1 MNSSQGHFQF
11 SSGSH
16 RGSAGCDLAL
26 LGSSYRPSS
35 ARGGAI
41 GTSVSISSTR
51 PLWLA
56 SGAGVSWGAF
66 GKSHGDSIFLSGNEK
81 QTMQNLNDRL
91 AAYLKK
97 VRSLEA
103 ANAQLE
109 SCISEWHKKRSH
121 EKKRD
126 CNQYEQ
132 NITDMQR
139 QIEDGRITNASILL
153 HIDNAKIASEDLSIK
168 YEAEQSLRQ
177 GMQISVDN
185 LRKEL
190 DNLTIVTTDL
200 EMEIEGIQE
209 EQILRKKD
217 HEKDMGAHHS
227 SRDFKVNVQVNAVPK
242 EDLAKILAR
251 IRKDYEA
258 IIEKN
263 HQGLEVWY
271 KEQTATVS
279 PAANISPEEIQ
290 SNESEIKNLR
300 RTLQALEIELQA
312 QFSKKY
318 ALEGTLA
325 ETQAHYT
332 FQLQNIQQFIS
343 NCEEELSQ
351 LRQDMKCQINQYKIL
366 LGIKT
371 RLEKEI
377 STYRQLLEGNADG
390 ITKNSESSTKEHA
403 GMTSGKIK
411 TITQDSVNGQVV
423 SSTINE
429 INQQM

>member
-1 MNSSQGHFQF
+1 MNSGQFQF

-16 RGSAGCDLAL
+16 RSGAGCDLTL
-26 LGSSYRPSS
+26 LGSAYRPSS
-35 ARGGAI
+35 VYGGAL

-56 SGAGVSWGAF
+56 SGVGVSWGSL
-66 GKSHGDSIFLSGNEK
+66 GECSGDSVFLGGNEK
-81 QTMQNLNDRL
+81 QTMQNLNERL
-91 AAYLKK
+91 AAYLEK

-109 SCISEWHKKRSH
+109 NCILEWHKKKSN
-121 EKKRD
+121 ETVQD
-126 CNQYEQ
+126 FNQYKQ
-132 NITDMQR
+132 NIVDTQG
-139 QIEDGRITNASILL
+139 QIEEGKITNAKILL
-153 HIDNAKIASEDLSIK
+153 SIDNAKIASEDLNLK
-168 YEAEQSLRQ
+168 YQMEQSLRQ
-177 GMQISVDN
+177 GMQINVEN
-185 LRKEL
+185 LRKEV

-217 HEKDMGAHHS
+217 HEKDMAAHHS
-227 SRDFKVNVQVNAVPK
+227 SKDVKVNVKVNAVQQ
-242 EDLAKILAR
+242 DLAKILAG

-263 HQGLEVWY
+263 HQDLEAWY

-279 PAANISPEEIQ
+279 PVANISPEEIK

-300 RTLQALEIELQA
+300 RTFQALEIELQA
-312 QFSKKY
+312 QFSKRC

-325 ETQAHYT
+325 ETQGYYT
-332 FQLQNIQQFIS
+332 LELQNIQQFIS
-343 NCEEELSQ
+343 KCEEELSQ
-351 LRQDMKCQINQYKIL
+351 LRQDIKCQNNQYKIL

-377 STYRQLLEGNADG
+377 STYRQLLEGKVCG
-390 ITKNSESSTKEHA
+390 ITENSESSIKEHA
-403 GMTSGKIK
+403 RTTSRKIK
-411 TITQDSVNGQVV
+411 TIMEDSVNGQVV
-423 SSTINE
+423 NSTVNE
-429 INQQM
+429 IDQQI